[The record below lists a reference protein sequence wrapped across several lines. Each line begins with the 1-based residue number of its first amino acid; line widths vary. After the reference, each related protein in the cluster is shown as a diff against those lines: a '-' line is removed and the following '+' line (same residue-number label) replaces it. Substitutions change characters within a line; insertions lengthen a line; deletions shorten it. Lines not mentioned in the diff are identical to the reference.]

1 MLKKGIF
8 KKSMEWYNIS
18 SKYMLIFKLHN
29 SVVCI
34 GNSVTKQTFKPSILN
49 IWCPFLGSE
58 MQWALTKYEEVYSNN
73 RQG

>member
-29 SVVCI
+29 SVVYI
-34 GNSVTKQTFKPSILN
+34 GNSVTKQTFNFEYLVSFFRIRNAMGPH
-49 IWCPFLGSE
+49 
-58 MQWALTKYEEVYSNN
+58 
-73 RQG
+73 